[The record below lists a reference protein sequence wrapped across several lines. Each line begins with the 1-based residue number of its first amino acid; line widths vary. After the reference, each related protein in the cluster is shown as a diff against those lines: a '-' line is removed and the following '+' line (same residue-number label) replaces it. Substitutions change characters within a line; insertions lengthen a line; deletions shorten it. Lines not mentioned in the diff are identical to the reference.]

1 MEVEYEV
8 VSAEGTHTILRVEEE
23 EHVVLTWTI
32 PQREGG
38 ADRTVS
44 KGICDLALCA
54 KDGSKEDQQV
64 IEYYRYQLDLFSH
77 MCLDR
82 QYIAINDLSP
92 QLTVD
97 LILR

>member
-1 MEVEYEV
+1 M
-8 VSAEGTHTILRVEEE
+8 SPEGNHTILRVEEE
-23 EHVVLTWTI
+23 EHVVLVWTV
-32 PQREGG
+32 PQRDGS
-38 ADRTVS
+38 ADRPMS
-44 KGICDLALCA
+44 KGICELAMCA
-54 KDGSKEDQQV
+54 KENSKEDQQV
-64 IEYYRYQLDLFSH
+64 LEYYRYQLDLFSH